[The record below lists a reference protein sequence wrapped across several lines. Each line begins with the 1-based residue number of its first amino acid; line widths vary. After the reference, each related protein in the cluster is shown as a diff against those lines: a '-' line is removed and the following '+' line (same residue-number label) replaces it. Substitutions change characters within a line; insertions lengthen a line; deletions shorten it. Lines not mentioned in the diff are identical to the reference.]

1 MASRALDF
9 PAAGRFAFAVWLHAL
24 VIAGLAFLAVEAAL
38 HGLYANA
45 VLAAGAT
52 LLAGLSLARRAGV
65 ADRALAL
72 FIDQSAVESFDDW
85 GPSPAG
91 FEAAEAA
98 MRRAAGALRTTRAE
112 RSARIDYL
120 QALLDSV
127 AAALLA
133 VEADGVA
140 IPANRAAVRLMARP
154 AARLADVGAIGSEAA
169 ARLLALRPG
178 GREIVALGDG
188 RQMLATAV
196 RFGAHGAPAERLIA
210 LQDVAVD
217 LDIVELKAWQDLAR
231 VLTHEIMNSLTPIAS
246 LAESLKAGLGEAEA
260 PGQTAEAIEVIARR
274 SQGLMTFV
282 ERYRT
287 ATEAPEPR
295 PQIFLLRRL
304 AAGVEA
310 LMAADLKAKGVTLE
324 LRIEPEDLTVAGDP
338 DLLDQAVINLVR
350 NAAEACAGMAD
361 ARIELTCRAEGDQ
374 VLISVADNGAGLA
387 ETARTQLFVP
397 FFTTKTGGSGI
408 GLSVARQIALAHHGQ
423 LTATERQP
431 HGAVFVLSLPAR

>member
-1 MASRALDF
+1 MASRALVL

-24 VIAGLAFLAVEAAL
+24 LIAALVFLSALAAL

-52 LLAGLSLARRAGV
+52 LLAVLSLARRAGV

-91 FEAAEAA
+91 FGATEEA
-98 MRRAAGALRTTRAE
+98 MRRASSALRTTRAE

-133 VEADGVA
+133 VEADGVV
-140 IPANRAAVRLMARP
+140 IPTNRAAVRLMARQ
-154 AARLADVGAIGSEAA
+154 AARLAEIDAIGAEAA
-169 ARLLALRPG
+169 MRLLALRPG
-178 GREIVALGDG
+178 GREIVALADG

-196 RFGAHGAPAERLIA
+196 RFAAHGAPAERLIA

-217 LDIVELKAWQDLAR
+217 LDVVELKAWQDLAR
-231 VLTHEIMNSLTPIAS
+231 VLAHEIMNSLTPIAS
-246 LAESLKAGLGEAEA
+246 LAESLRAGLAEPA
-260 PGQTAEAIEVIARR
+260 QSADAIEVIARR
-274 SQGLMTFV
+274 SQGLMSFV

-287 ATEAPEPR
+287 ATELPQPR
-295 PQIFLLRRL
+295 PETFPLQRL
-304 AAGVEA
+304 VADVET
-310 LMAADLKAKGVTLE
+310 LMSADLKARGVAFEAT
-324 LRIEPEDLTVAGDP
+324 IEPEDLTALGDA

-350 NAAEACAGMAD
+350 NAAEACAGVDD
-361 ARIELTCRAEGDQ
+361 ARVELACRQEGDQ
-374 VLISVADNGAGLA
+374 VLIGISDNGPGLS
-387 ETARTQLFVP
+387 EPARTQLFVP
-397 FFTTKTGGSGI
+397 FFTTKVGGSGI

-423 LTATERQP
+423 LTASDRAP
-431 HGAVFVLSLPAR
+431 HGAQFVLTLPAR